1 MVVFY
6 YPVNIFSQ
14 HVINK
19 REPDMRTA
27 RHLTKTKK
35 DTRNPLQQY
44 IGGHTSIS
52 PSILEGI
59 QYMHGLGANAIQIFA
74 GSNAS
79 SSLKTKQEVSEIAA
93 QEIREYIQRFGLYVV
108 IHAIYML
115 NFCQYGPSSRR
126 IKYMHD
132 NLKYDL
138 ELAQRI
144 GARSVVIHMGFHL
157 GLDRQIAHSNLVD
170 NLIHILDETQA
181 SAPDVELLLEV
192 SAGAGTQIGVS
203 LAELADI
210 ITLFANRVGS
220 KSRLMDRLGVC
231 LDTQHMFSAGID
243 IRGEGGLD
251 TIIKY
256 FAEHI
261 DIGLIRLIHLN
272 DSAVKL
278 GARRD
283 MHAGLGEGH
292 LFGGPD
298 GISILRNIVLNARK
312 YRIPIILE
320 THGAGIGSSHS
331 SESDK
336 PEHTS
341 YSTEIGIL
349 RALSN
354 GEPVSLLVPRRVSSK
369 PKTSK
374 KQRAELKANGG
385 PQSVNWPLL
394 AKFRKLRAYYT
405 DVDRDKIRALA
416 YGKALMALQAYPD
429 PILSGQQ
436 VAHLPGIGKKMA
448 DKIDEFVKTGT
459 MKIFHE
465 QSIDSKIADWEK
477 QRPTRLDSILAF
489 GPVRVRGLAEHG
501 IHTVSELRSA
511 VKTGQIKLNEMESV
525 GLEYHDDL
533 QKKVPRQETEAI
545 FKQISSLP
553 GFRAIA
559 KREDL
564 EIELAGSYPSG
575 RLESK
580 DIDLLIFTDKYTDPA
595 KIPPGVMRNIQ
606 TELQGSGMLV
616 ATVNIGTG
624 KLMGLVRL
632 DSHHPVRHVDFR
644 LIPKMSEVYGRFYFT
659 SGRDFNQMV
668 RQQAKKMGFRLNE
681 YGLYDLQTG
690 RVVDGLVTEEMVMD
704 KIGLGYI
711 PMSKRRG

>member
-1 MVVFY
+1 
-6 YPVNIFSQ
+6 
-14 HVINK
+14 
-19 REPDMRTA
+19 MRSA
-27 RHLTKTKK
+27 RHPTKTKK
-35 DTRNPLQQY
+35 ATLRKSRPQY

-79 SSLKTKQEVSEIAA
+79 ASLKTKQAVSEAA
-93 QEIREYIQRFGLYVV
+93 ALDIKSYIHRFGLYVV

-115 NFCQYGPSSRR
+115 NFCQHGPSSRR

-157 GLDRQIAHSNLVD
+157 GMDRQSAHSNLVD
-170 NLIHILDETQA
+170 NLIHILIETQKT
-181 SAPDVELLLEV
+181 APDVELLLEV

-210 ITLFANRVGS
+210 ITLFVNRVGN

-251 TIIKY
+251 TVLKY
-256 FAEHI
+256 FAEHM

-283 MHAGLGEGH
+283 IHAGLGEGH
-292 LFGGPD
+292 LFGGPG
-298 GISILRNIVLNARK
+298 GISILQNIVQNARK
-312 YRIPIILE
+312 FRIPLILE
-320 THGAGIGSSHS
+320 THGAGTGSGHP
-331 SESDK
+331 SESAK
-336 PEHTS
+336 PEHTA

-354 GEPVSLLVPRRVSSK
+354 GESVTKLVNSSHRQQK
-369 PKTSK
+369 LSK
-374 KQRAELKANGG
+374 KQRAELRVSGG
-385 PQSVNWPLL
+385 PQPTNWALL

-429 PILSGQQ
+429 PIISGQQ

-448 DKIDEFVKTGT
+448 EKIDEFVKTGT
-459 MKIFHE
+459 MKIF
-465 QSIDSKIADWEK
+465 QDQQIDTRMAEWEK
-477 QRPTRLDSILAF
+477 QKATRLDSILGF
-489 GPVRVRGLAEHG
+489 GPVRVRALAMQG
-501 IHTVSELRSA
+501 IRTVEQLKSEFKAGKIAL
-511 VKTGQIKLNEMESV
+511 TDDEEL
-525 GLEYHDDL
+525 GLEHHADL
-533 QKKVPRQETEAI
+533 QKKVDRVETYALFNRVKAAI
-545 FKQISSLP
+545 PKSMIDEYGLTM
-553 GFRAIA
+553 
-559 KREDL
+559 
-564 EIELAGSYPSG
+564 ELAGSYPSG
-575 RLESK
+575 KLESK
-580 DIDLLIFTDKYTDPA
+580 DIDILITSSVMTAPDKLASGSSSINLLA
-595 KIPPGVMRNIQ
+595 S
-606 TELQGSGMLV
+606 LQGKWLESG
-616 ATVNIGTG
+616 
-624 KLMGLVRL
+624 LMVENMGMGNSKILGLFRL
-632 DSHHPVRHVDFR
+632 DHKHPVRHVDIR
-644 LIPKMSEVYGRFYFT
+644 LIPLSSAVFGRFYFT

-668 RQQAKKMGFRLNE
+668 RQYAKKQGYRLNE
-681 YGLYDLQTG
+681 YGLFDQRTG
-690 RVVDGLVTEEMVMD
+690 KPVEGLATEEAIMD

>member
-1 MVVFY
+1 
-6 YPVNIFSQ
+6 
-14 HVINK
+14 
-19 REPDMRTA
+19 
-27 RHLTKTKK
+27 
-35 DTRNPLQQY
+35 
-44 IGGHTSIS
+44 
-52 PSILEGI
+52 
-59 QYMHGLGANAIQIFA
+59 
-74 GSNAS
+74 
-79 SSLKTKQEVSEIAA
+79 
-93 QEIREYIQRFGLYVV
+93 
-108 IHAIYML
+108 
-115 NFCQYGPSSRR
+115 
-126 IKYMHD
+126 MHD

-170 NLIHILDETQA
+170 NLIHILGETQV

-192 SAGAGTQIGVS
+192 SAGAGTQIGVG

-210 ITLFANRVGS
+210 VTLFVNRVGTIDTGLLAQCRGTDVS
-220 KSRLMDRLGVC
+220 LNSRPPGVGLELSVNGTKSRLMDRLGVC

-243 IRGEGGLD
+243 IKGEGGLD

-256 FAEHI
+256 FAEHM
-261 DIGLIRLIHLN
+261 DIRLIRLIHLN

-278 GARRD
+278 GAHRD

-298 GISILRNIVLNARK
+298 GIPILRNIVLNARK
-312 YRIPIILE
+312 YRIPLILE
-320 THGAGIGSSHS
+320 THGAGTGSSHS

-336 PEHTS
+336 PEHTA

-354 GEPVSLLVPRRVSSK
+354 GESVTKLVNSSHRQ
-369 PKTSK
+369 PKISK
-374 KQRAELKANGG
+374 KQRTEVRANGG
-385 PQSVNWPLL
+385 PQPANWPLL

-448 DKIDEFVKTGT
+448 EKIDEFVKTGT
-459 MKIFHE
+459 MQIF
-465 QSIDSKIADWEK
+465 QDQQIDTRMVEWER
-477 QRPTRLDSILAF
+477 QRATRLDSILGF
-489 GPVRVRGLAEHG
+489 GPVRVRGLAKQG

-511 VKTGQIKLNEMESV
+511 VKAGQVKLSEMESV

-533 QKKVPRQETEAI
+533 QKKVDRPETEAI
-545 FKQISSLP
+545 FKEITLLSGIKGL
-553 GFRAIA
+553 A
-559 KREDL
+559 KQYGL
-564 EIELAGSYPSG
+564 QMELAGSYPSG
-575 RLESK
+575 RINSK

-595 KIPPGVMRNIQ
+595 KIPPSVMKSIQ
-606 TELQGSGMLV
+606 AELQGAGILV
-616 ATVNIGTG
+616 ATVNIGAG
-624 KLMGLVRL
+624 KLMGLVWL
-632 DSHHPVRHVDFR
+632 DSHHPVRHVDIR
-644 LIPKMSEVYGRFYFT
+644 LIPKVSEVYGRFYFT

-668 RQQAKKMGFRLNE
+668 RQHAKKMGYRLNE
-681 YGLYDLQTG
+681 YGLYDLRTG
-690 RVVDGLVTEEMVMD
+690 KAMEGLATEEMVMD